1 MDDATTEIPA
11 EVYEHPADEVPEET
25 LQAIEEERERR
36 LDPANRPDNV
46 EIDNTDREFDTT
58 HGRFTDTEVDEE
70 LGPFADPE

>member
-1 MDDATTEIPA
+1 MDDSTTDIPA
-11 EVYEHPADEVPEET
+11 DVYEQPAEEVPEET
-25 LQAIEEERERR
+25 VQAIEEERQRR
-36 LDPANRPDNV
+36 LDPENRPDNV